1 MRNISERLI
10 GEVHRPWSRREKRKG
25 HAKYKIKRK
34 QIEKG
39 ILATR

>member
-1 MRNISERLI
+1 VKCIDHGAGERK
-10 GEVHRPWSRREKRKG
+10 EKDMQ
-25 HAKYKIKRK
+25 KYKIKRK